1 MNEAFQAV
9 LADYN
14 ARAEIEEAQQR
25 NGDPRTAL
33 AARDGYLL
41 HVGEDVAR
49 LLHAMIVGHKSQ
61 VVVEVGT
68 SYGYSTLFLAEAARI
83 TGGRVYTLELAA
95 DKQAYAREQL
105 GRAGLADH
113 VEWLAGDALESLATL
128 PGPFDFVLLD
138 VWKELYVPCLERIA
152 PRMSRGGILVADNML
167 FPEMVREQAEL
178 YRAAVARLPDVGS
191 TLLPIGQGI
200 EVSAFGRGGA
210 G

>member
-1 MNEAFQAV
+1 MNQEFQAV
-9 LADYN
+9 LADYT
-14 ARAEIEEAQQR
+14 ARAALEEEQQR
-25 NGDPRTAL
+25 IGDPRTAL

-41 HVGEDVAR
+41 HVGEDAAR

-68 SYGYSTLFLAEAARI
+68 SYGYSTLFLADAARI

-105 GRAGLADH
+105 ARAGLAGH
-113 VEWLAGDALESLATL
+113 VEWLAGDALELLATI
-128 PGPFDFVLLD
+128 PASFDFVLLD

-152 PRMSRGGILVADNML
+152 PRMSRGGILAADNML
-167 FPEMVREQAEL
+167 LPEMVREQAEA

-191 TLLPIGQGI
+191 ALLPIGQGI
-200 EVSAFGRGGA
+200 EVSTFWPGGA

>member
-1 MNEAFQAV
+1 MSEAFQAV

-14 ARAEIEEAQQR
+14 ARAAREEEQQR

-41 HVGEDVAR
+41 HVGEEVAR
-49 LLHAMIVGHKSQ
+49 LLQAMVVGHRSQ
-61 VVVEVGT
+61 IVVEVGT

-95 DKQAYAREQL
+95 EKQAYAREQL
-105 GRAGLADH
+105 ARAGLADR
-113 VEWLAGDALESLATL
+113 VEWLAGDALELLAAI
-128 PGPFDFVLLD
+128 PAPFDFVLLD

-152 PRMSRGGILVADNML
+152 PRMARGGILVADNML
-167 FPEMVREQAEL
+167 LPEMVREQAEL

-191 TLLPIGQGI
+191 ALLPIGQGI
-200 EVSAFGRGGA
+200 EVSTFWPRGA